1 MGGPQAHGKLKTPSE
16 GSPGSTSLI
25 AFDTCDFS
33 ILGYSK
39 TLRCSVPIDFIF
51 VQIPSTH
58 PCLLYRHPAVSAEIF
73 IPTALRCAVTTLHD
87 SRPVRYAGHSE
98 RVQVGVCKKISEYD
112 VRDITGAGIA
122 PVVSDLILRSR
133 CFGEL

>member
-33 ILGYSK
+33 ILGYLK

-73 IPTALRCAVTTLHD
+73 IPTALRCAVT
-87 SRPVRYAGHSE
+87 
-98 RVQVGVCKKISEYD
+98 VGQSGTPGIPNVCKSASVKD
-112 VRDITGAGIA
+112 Q
-122 PVVSDLILRSR
+122 
-133 CFGEL
+133 